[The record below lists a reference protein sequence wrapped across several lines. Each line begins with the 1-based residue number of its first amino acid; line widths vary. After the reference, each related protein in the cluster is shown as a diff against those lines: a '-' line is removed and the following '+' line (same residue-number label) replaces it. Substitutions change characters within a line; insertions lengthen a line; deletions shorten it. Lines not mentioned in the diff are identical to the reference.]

1 MASTDDSFDEIL
13 AQVGDD
19 GRFQRHYNLLFN
31 FGAICFASM
40 TYMSIILAL
49 NKPPHNCHVPGMERY
64 NITDGDHWKNLT
76 LPREM
81 DNRGLLGFS
90 KCQMYNVTEEH
101 LQRPYT
107 EWHFNSSDIIDCA
120 YGYDYDRTYY
130 DRTPITEYDWICDK
144 GFRETNVFIYNR
156 LGELVGTI
164 IFGHLGDTPPA
175 RVLPERAD
183 HHRGSAC
190 VDVHRGLLR
199 GVLCRGR
206 RWQPNGTLHFP
217 GSPDR
222 RHGDI
227 EEVRLAAQEFFRHL
241 VSFFFF
247 DTPIFPPNKKKN
259 ASERRGHIS
268 MMQCIGWTTGICI
281 LPMVFWAT
289 KDWFWALLIATLPIV
304 VFLFIPRYMI
314 ESPRWLST
322 RGNYREAMRQLR
334 QIASINGIRKLAFDE
349 AVLEKQ
355 LANHR
360 TDKVYGL
367 ASLFNGWRMAKN
379 TLLVIM
385 CWTVCSVTYFTL
397 VLLSSRMDGNPF
409 LNFMYQGLI
418 EVPAA
423 YLGQRSSDR
432 FGRRA
437 TNAAAFCFAA
447 ATCTVLVLIVRDPA
461 SETAATALATFV
473 KFCISITFF
482 AVNLQ
487 SIEIYPTC
495 LRQTGMA
502 VGTIAATVFGI
513 VGPYV
518 VHLGVEY
525 DVRYPFVVMGLASI
539 VGILAALFLP
549 ETLHQALPNTIEEAQ
564 QFGKEQRFWA
574 LPKPPKQRKP
584 SVAAGAEAP
593 SEESVRLTH
602 RKDTER
608 TEEEDGK

>member
-164 IFGHLGDTPPA
+164 IFGHLGDT
-175 RVLPERAD
+175 L
-183 HHRGSAC
+183 
-190 VDVHRGLLR
+190 
-199 GVLCRGR
+199 GR
-206 RWQPNGTLHFP
+206 RPVFYLSVLIITVG
-217 GSPDR
+217 R
-222 RHGDI
+222 
-227 EEVRLAAQEFFRHL
+227 L
-241 VSFFFF
+241 VSMFTAAYYAVFCVAAVVGSL
-247 DTPIFPPNKKKN
+247 TAHSIFQAPLIVAMEISK
-259 ASERRGHIS
+259 SERRGHIS